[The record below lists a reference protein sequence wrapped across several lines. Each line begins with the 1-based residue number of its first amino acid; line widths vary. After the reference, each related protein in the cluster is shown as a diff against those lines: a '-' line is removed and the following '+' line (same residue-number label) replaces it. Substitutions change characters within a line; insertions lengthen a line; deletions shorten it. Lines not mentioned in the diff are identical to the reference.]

1 MNLDPNNY
9 RAALANTLKQDAD
22 AGHPEWLLPIRNEA
36 LEKFLKQGFP
46 HNKLENWRYTNL
58 APMSERSN
66 ASVAQPA
73 AVGDVIVPVTDS
85 DSLTL
90 VFVNGMFSSQKSSS
104 TSVPAKGI
112 VSNMAAQ
119 LDTDGAE
126 DWLRNS
132 GDSDLAQLNLAMT
145 NDGAV
150 VQIPDNIEL
159 AQTIHIIFTNTAE
172 ANVFPRVIIRLGR
185 NAKAT
190 VIEHHISNA
199 ACVST
204 AVTNISCGE
213 GSRLNYQKLQE
224 EHARSFHVAAQTI
237 KLAKDSHCDIV
248 NIDLGAAIA
257 RNDLRILLQGSGAEV
272 GVNGLFLVDGERHAD
287 NHLHLE
293 HQAAHTRSRAHYA
306 GVMANKGRGV
316 FNGMIHVLQAA
327 QKTDAALNNKNL
339 LLTQGAEIDTKP
351 ELEIYADDVKCAH
364 GSTTGQLDAASL
376 FYLRT
381 RGVPQ
386 QVARNMLVQAFAV
399 EVVQQLANESL
410 REYIQNSVE
419 QRLNELVA
427 VIET

>member
-1 MNLDPNNY
+1 MNLDPKNY

-22 AGHPEWLLPIRNEA
+22 AGHPEWLLPIRNKA
-36 LEKFLKQGFP
+36 LEQFLKQGFP
-46 HNKLENWRYTNL
+46 HTKLENWRYTNL

-66 ASVAQPA
+66 ASVAQPV
-73 AVGDVIVPVTDS
+73 AVSDAIVPATDS
-85 DSLTL
+85 DSLML
-90 VFVNGMFSSQKSSS
+90 VFINGMFSSHKSSHS
-104 TSVPAKGI
+104 ATLANGV

-150 VQIPDNIEL
+150 VQIPDNTEL
-159 AQTIHIIFTNTAE
+159 AETIHIIFSNTAE
-172 ANVFPRVIIRLGR
+172 ANVFPRVIIQLGR

-190 VIEHHISNA
+190 VVEHHISNA

-204 AVTNISCGE
+204 AITNISCGE
-213 GSRLNYQKLQE
+213 GSRITYQKLQE
-224 EHARSFHVAAQTI
+224 EHAGSFHVAAQTI

-257 RNDLRILLQGSGAEV
+257 RNDLRILLQGSGAAAK
-272 GVNGLFLVDGERHAD
+272 VNGLFLVDAERHAD
-287 NHLHLE
+287 NHLRLE
-293 HQAAHTRSRAHYA
+293 HQAPHTRSRAQYA
-306 GVMANKGRGV
+306 GVMANKGHGV
-316 FNGMIHVLQAA
+316 FNGMIHVAQTA

-339 LLTQGAEIDTKP
+339 LLTPGAEIDTKP

-364 GSTTGQLDAASL
+364 GSTTGQLDAVSL
-376 FYLRT
+376 FYLRS

-386 QVARNMLVQAFAV
+386 QIARNMLVQAFAL
-399 EVVQQLANESL
+399 EVVQQLTSKNL

-419 QRLNELVA
+419 QRLNELGA

>member
-36 LEKFLKQGFP
+36 LEHFLKQGFP
-46 HNKLENWRYTNL
+46 HTKLENWRYTNL

-66 ASVAQPA
+66 ASVAQPVA
-73 AVGDVIVPVTDS
+73 ASDAIVPATDS
-85 DSLTL
+85 DSLML
-90 VFVNGMFSSQKSSS
+90 VFVNGMFSSHKSSRS
-104 TSVPAKGI
+104 ASPANGVI
-112 VSNMAAQ
+112 SNMAAQ

-159 AQTIHIIFTNTAE
+159 AQTIHIIFTNTAG
-172 ANVFPRVIIRLGR
+172 ANVFPRVIIQLGR

-190 VIEHHISNA
+190 VVEHHISNS

-204 AVTNISCGE
+204 AITNISCGE
-213 GSRLNYQKLQE
+213 GSRITYQKLQE
-224 EHARSFHVAAQTI
+224 EHADSFHVAAQTI

-257 RNDLRILLQGSGAEV
+257 RNDLRILLQGSGAEAK
-272 GVNGLFLVDGERHAD
+272 VNGLFLVDAERHAD
-287 NHLHLE
+287 NHLRLE
-293 HQAAHTRSRAHYA
+293 HQAPHTRSRAQYA

-316 FNGMIHVLQAA
+316 FNGMIHVAQVA

-339 LLTQGAEIDTKP
+339 LLTPSAEIDTKP

-364 GSTTGQLDAASL
+364 GSTTGQLDAVSL
-376 FYLRT
+376 FYLRS

-386 QVARNMLVQAFAV
+386 KMARNMLVQAFAL
-399 EVVQQLANESL
+399 EVVQQLTNKNL

-419 QRLNELVA
+419 QRLNELGA